1 MTGGLAGDR
10 DPAAP
15 LLTLYD
21 GPARVELSGATV
33 DNWVSKTANLLVDG
47 HGSPERVGLL
57 LPLHWQVVCF
67 LLGTAATG
75 ATAVVASTPTALA
88 GCGLAFVSPEHAEGA
103 LAAGVDAVLVA
114 SGHPLGARLPAV
126 PALCLDAAV
135 EVPGYGDRFGG
146 PPPAGTPAVELDR
159 IPFSA
164 PDLGLGP
171 TDRVLTALPPATAA
185 GLGVLLAAL
194 AAGSSLVLLRDGD
207 ATAVAEAERSSA
219 TAGVAVPGLRR
230 LQDDERPGPA

>member
-1 MTGGLAGDR
+1 MTGGLVGDR

-21 GPARVELSGATV
+21 GPARVELSGATA

-67 LLGTAATG
+67 LLGSAATG
-75 ATAVVASTPTALA
+75 ATVVVASTASALA
-88 GCGLAFVSPEHAEGA
+88 GCALAFVSPEQAEAA
-103 LAAGVDAVLVA
+103 LDAGVDDVLVA

-126 PALCLDAAV
+126 PPLCLDAAV
-135 EVPGYGDRFGG
+135 EVPGYGDRFTG
-146 PPPAGTPAVELDR
+146 PAPAGTAIELDGT
-159 IPFSA
+159 PFTA
-164 PDLGLGP
+164 PDLDLGP
-171 TDRVLTALPPATAA
+171 ADRVLTTLAPATEA

-194 AAGSSLVLLRDGD
+194 AAGASLVLLRDGD
-207 ATAVAEAERSSA
+207 AEAVTAAEHVTA
-219 TAGVAVPGLRR
+219 TAGTAVPGLRQ
-230 LQDDERPGPA
+230 L

>member
-1 MTGGLAGDR
+1 VRGGLVGDR

-67 LLGTAATG
+67 LLGAAATG
-75 ATAVVASTPTALA
+75 ATAVVASTASSLA
-88 GCGLAFVSPEHAEGA
+88 GCGLAFVSPEHAEAA
-103 LAAGVDAVLVA
+103 LDAGVDDVLVA

-135 EVPGYGDRFGG
+135 EVPGYGDRFPGRGG
-146 PPPAGTPAVELDR
+146 TAVELDGV
-159 IPFSA
+159 PFTA

-171 TDRVLTALPPATAA
+171 TDRVLTALPPATGA

-194 AAGSSLVLLRDGD
+194 AAGASLVLLRDGD
-207 ATAVAEAERSSA
+207 AAAVASAEHVTA
-219 TAGVAVPGLRR
+219 TAGVAVPGVREL
-230 LQDDERPGPA
+230 

>member
-1 MTGGLAGDR
+1 VTGGLVGDR

-47 HGSPERVGLL
+47 HGGPQRVGLV

-67 LLGTAATG
+67 LLGAAATG
-75 ATAVVASTPTALA
+75 ATVVVGSSAAELT
-88 GCGLAFVSPEHAEGA
+88 GCELAFVSPDQAEAA
-103 LAAGVDAVLVA
+103 LDAGVDDVLVA
-114 SGHPLGARLPAV
+114 SGHPLGARLPTV
-126 PALCLDAAV
+126 PPLCLDAAV
-135 EVPGYGDRFGG
+135 EVPGYGDHFPGRGG
-146 PPPAGTPAVELDR
+146 TAIELDGA
-159 IPFSA
+159 PFTA

-171 TDRVLTALPPATAA
+171 ADRVLTALPPATGP

-194 AAGSSLVLLRDGD
+194 AAGASLVLLRDGD
-207 ATAVAEAERSSA
+207 AKTVAAAERVTA
-219 TAGVAVPGLRR
+219 TAGVAVPGLRE
-230 LQDDERPGPA
+230 L

>member
-1 MTGGLAGDR
+1 MTGGLVGDR

-47 HGSPERVGLL
+47 HGGPQRVGLL

-67 LLGTAATG
+67 LLGAAATG
-75 ATAVVASTPTALA
+75 ATVVVASGAAALD
-88 GCGLAFVSPEHAEGA
+88 GCELAFVSPDHAEAA
-103 LAAGVDAVLVA
+103 LDAGVDDVLVA

-135 EVPGYGDRFGG
+135 EVPGYGDRFTGG
-146 PPPAGTPAVELDR
+146 SPAGTAVLLDGA
-159 IPFSA
+159 PFTA
-164 PDLGLGP
+164 PDLGLGAA
-171 TDRVLTALPPATAA
+171 DRVLTTLPPATEH
-185 GLGVLLAAL
+185 GLGVLLASL
-194 AAGSSLVLLRDGD
+194 AAGASLVLLREGD
-207 ATAVAEAERSSA
+207 PEAVAAAEHVTA
-219 TAGVAVPGLRR
+219 TAGVAVPGLRE
-230 LQDDERPGPA
+230 L